1 MIKMKHSCD
10 NMYFE
15 KSLKIIIC
23 IMVTFLVSACS
34 LSGSES
40 PTNTDVENSVKDD
53 TFTQYFNDDNNLPIC
68 SVDENAGIRTYI
80 DLTTA
85 VRERNK
91 IKVNIVGVKADN
103 SIAYTTAYEFV
114 ELAPENKVYVYSEDH
129 KNDAEFLINDMDNWK
144 FGNPDNDIVIKLAYK
159 AAMKLPDTFNYDNCP
174 IAELEGITYCDSK
187 EKVLEV
193 LGQPL
198 EVRDNNVKSMY
209 DFPTEGLSYQ
219 NIDVLINTNTNKVFL
234 IYTKNDSAGLPEG
247 IKIGDSK
254 QKLLDA
260 YGEPVLISDGGQGW
274 WYIGKGNVPME
285 FGIYNDKIIKI
296 LIGSE

>member
-1 MIKMKHSCD
+1 MIKSIF
-10 NMYFE
+10 NF
-15 KSLKIIIC
+15 LIC
-23 IMVTFLVSACS
+23 IAVTFLVSACS
-34 LSGSES
+34 LSGNES

-274 WYIGKGNVPME
+274 WYIGKGNVTME

-296 LIGSE
+296 LIGSK

>member
-1 MIKMKHSCD
+1 MIKSIF
-10 NMYFE
+10 NF
-15 KSLKIIIC
+15 LIC
-23 IMVTFLVSACS
+23 IAITFLVSACS

-40 PTNTDVENSVKDD
+40 PTNTDVADSVKDD

-103 SIAYTTAYEFV
+103 SIAYTTVYEFI
-114 ELAPENKVYVYSEDH
+114 ELKHKNTVQVSSEDH
-129 KNDAEFLINDMDNWK
+129 QFIGEFSINDIENWK
-144 FGNPDNDIVIKLAYK
+144 FDNPDNDIVIKLAYK

-296 LIGSE
+296 LIGSK

>member
-1 MIKMKHSCD
+1 MIKSIF
-10 NMYFE
+10 NF
-15 KSLKIIIC
+15 LIC
-23 IMVTFLVSACS
+23 IAVTFLVSACS
-34 LSGSES
+34 LSGNES

-234 IYTKNDSAGLPEG
+234 IYTKNDSAGLPEE

>member
-1 MIKMKHSCD
+1 MIKSIF
-10 NMYFE
+10 NF
-15 KSLKIIIC
+15 LIC
-23 IMVTFLVSACS
+23 IAVTFLVSACS
-34 LSGSES
+34 LSGNES

-91 IKVNIVGVKADN
+91 IKVNIVGGKADN
-103 SIAYTTAYEFV
+103 SIAYITAYEFV
-114 ELAPENKVYVYSEDH
+114 ELAPENKVCVYSEDH

-144 FGNPDNDIVIKLAYK
+144 FGDTDNNIAMKLAYK
-159 AAMKLPDTFNYDNCP
+159 AVAKLPDTFNYDNCP

-274 WYIGKGNVPME
+274 WYIGKGNVTME

-296 LIGSE
+296 LIGSK

>member
-1 MIKMKHSCD
+1 MIKSIF
-10 NMYFE
+10 NF
-15 KSLKIIIC
+15 LIC
-23 IMVTFLVSACS
+23 IAVTFLVSACS
-34 LSGSES
+34 LSGNES

-260 YGEPVLISDGGQGW
+260 YGEPVLISDGG
-274 WYIGKGNVPME
+274 
-285 FGIYNDKIIKI
+285 
-296 LIGSE
+296 